1 MKKIYKLTSTR
12 IANNDSYINEE
23 LYFSSKNKAI
33 KSMESLK
40 QYLIYNHTL
49 NENNIE
55 HFGYLYNNYKAIQT
69 YIIDNTFNVSLIE
82 HNIKTLTL
90 KYI

>member
-12 IANNDSYINEE
+12 IDNNDSYIIEE
-23 LYFSSKNKAI
+23 CYFTSKNKAI
-33 KSMESLK
+33 KSMGYLK

-49 NENNIE
+49 NSNNIE
-55 HFGYLYNNYKAIQT
+55 HYNNYKTIQT
-69 YIIDNTFNVSLIE
+69 FIIDNTFNVSLIE
-82 HNIKTLTL
+82 HDIKTLTL

>member
-12 IANNDSYINEE
+12 IDNNDIYTTEE
-23 LYFSSKNKAI
+23 LYFTSKNKAI
-33 KSMESLK
+33 KSMEYLK

-49 NENNIE
+49 NANNIE
-55 HFGYLYNNYKAIQT
+55 HYNNYKAIQT

-90 KYI
+90 KHI

>member
-1 MKKIYKLTSTR
+1 MKKIYKLKAVR
-12 IANNDSYINEE
+12 IDDVNSFILEE
-23 LYFSSKNKAI
+23 AYFTSKNKAL
-33 KSMESLK
+33 KSLEYLK
-40 QYLIYNHTL
+40 KYLIYNHTL

-55 HFGYLYNNYKAIQT
+55 HYSNYKEIQSF
-69 YIIDNTFNVSLIE
+69 ILDDTFNVSLIT

>member
-12 IANNDSYINEE
+12 IDNNNSYITEE
-23 LYFSSKNKAI
+23 SYFTSKNKAI
-33 KSMESLK
+33 KSMEYLK
-40 QYLIYNHTL
+40 QYLIYNYAL
-49 NENNIE
+49 SANNTIQT
-55 HFGYLYNNYKAIQT
+55 NYKEIQT

>member
-12 IANNDSYINEE
+12 IDNNNRFPCEE
-23 LYFSSKNKAI
+23 CFFTSKNKAI
-33 KSMESLK
+33 KSMEYLK
-40 QYLIYNHTL
+40 NYLINKHTL

-55 HFGYLYNNYKAIQT
+55 HYNSYKAIQIF
-69 YIIDNTFNVSLIE
+69 IIDNTFNISLIE

>member
-12 IANNDSYINEE
+12 IDNNDIYTTEE

-49 NENNIE
+49 NANNIK
-55 HFGYLYNNYKAIQT
+55 HYNNYKAIQT

>member
-12 IANNDSYINEE
+12 IDNNDIYTTEE

-33 KSMESLK
+33 KSMEYLK

-49 NENNIE
+49 NANNIK
-55 HFGYLYNNYKAIQT
+55 HYNNYKAIQT

>member
-1 MKKIYKLTSTR
+1 MKKIYKLTAVR
-12 IANNDSYINEE
+12 IDKDSSFVLEE
-23 LYFSSKNKAI
+23 AYFTSKNKAL
-33 KSMESLK
+33 KSLEYLK
-40 QYLIYNHTL
+40 KYLIYNHTL

-55 HFGYLYNNYKAIQT
+55 HYLNYKEIQSF
-69 YIIDNTFNVSLIE
+69 ILDSTFNVSLIT